1 MSNQH
6 QQARPIPAKINKEA
20 ADRIKEKARQS
31 QAAAI
36 QDQKQVRRARKMA
49 SKLMPRLA
57 KAIATTADITARCKK
72 AKLEEEHA
80 FGATVVKSLRAAQAD
95 MNKAVAGRLNS
106 SVASYVIDGCI
117 LGLEFANIRN
127 YIV

>member
-1 MSNQH
+1 MQNQ
-6 QQARPIPAKINKEA
+6 KE
-20 ADRIKEKARQS
+20 
-31 QAAAI
+31 
-36 QDQKQVRRARKMA
+36 VCRARKMA

-72 AKLEEEHA
+72 AKLEEHA
-80 FGATVVKSLRAAQAD
+80 FGALVVKSLRAAQAD